1 MTEKNTTMHVV
12 PFHISIGSE
21 DNVTFALYISTPT
34 KTFATPVTIPD
45 EIIQLGIR
53 LLQPHNIE
61 PLGDAGALGRTLGG
75 ILFPAVVR
83 DLLISSAREANTENG
98 RIQIQLQ
105 IAVPELAALP
115 WEWAVIEGT
124 RSWAP
129 SVNEDYGVVRLSSV
143 TEPAPPIGVD
153 GPLQVLM
160 CVPPNQKSEYSAIH
174 TLLQN
179 EIAEQR
185 IQITVVEIH
194 GLADLNNTLSRDVY
208 HVVHLVGDVTLNHEQ
223 YMNITFGTEIDVFEL
238 QEVLSTYS
246 DIGLV
251 CVTCGGLEE
260 PQIRAIPQIFAA
272 LLLSRTINAAITFSG
287 VSSPDI
293 IVRFAATCYNAI
305 IDDIPLD
312 LAVTRGRRA
321 LTSGRRDTSWGLP
334 QLRIVPGTDRLFL
347 FEPPRDPWRWIWS
360 VTAVVGIAA
369 AIIGAILLGRF
380 LVDGSTPID
389 TPPTIIMPTPES

>member
-1 MTEKNTTMHVV
+1 MHVV

-21 DNVTFALYISTPT
+21 DNVSFALYVSTPT
-34 KTFATPVTIPD
+34 KTFATPISIPD
-45 EIIQLGIR
+45 DIIQLGIR
-53 LLQPHNIE
+53 LLQPNHNE
-61 PLGDAGALGRTLGG
+61 PLGDASVLGRTLGS

-83 DLLISSAREANTENG
+83 DLLISSAREAHNEQG

-124 RSWAP
+124 RSWSP

-143 TEPAPPIGVD
+143 TEPAPPIAVD
-153 GPLQVLM
+153 GPLHVLI
-160 CVPPNQKSEYSAIH
+160 CVPPQQKSEYSAIH
-174 TLLQN
+174 TLLQS

-185 IQITVVEIH
+185 IHIHIAEIH
-194 GLADLNNTLSRDVY
+194 GLAELNAVLNRDIY
-208 HVVHLVGDVTLNHEQ
+208 HVVHLIGDVSLNHEQ
-223 YMNITFGTEIDVFEL
+223 YMHITFGTEIDVFEL
-238 QEVLSTYS
+238 QEVLSEYN

-251 CVTCGGLEE
+251 CVTCSGLDA

-287 VSSPDI
+287 ISTPDI

-334 QLRIVPGTDRLFL
+334 QLRIVPGTERLFL
-347 FEPPRDPWRWIWS
+347 FEPPRDLWRWIWS
-360 VTAVVGIAA
+360 ITAVIGIAA
-369 AIIGAILLGRF
+369 AIIGAILLGRI
-380 LVDGSTPID
+380 LVDSPPPIE
-389 TPPTIIMPTPES
+389 TPPAIILPTPEP

>member
-1 MTEKNTTMHVV
+1 MHVV

-21 DNVTFALYISTPT
+21 DNVTFALYVSTPS
-34 KTFATPVTIPD
+34 KSFATPVVIPED
-45 EIIQLGIR
+45 IIQLGIR
-53 LLQPHNIE
+53 LLQPQHLE
-61 PLGDAGALGRTLGG
+61 PLGDAAALGRTLGS

-83 DLLISSAREANTENG
+83 DILVSSAREAHTENG

-129 SVNEDYGVVRLSSV
+129 SVNEDYGVVRMSSV
-143 TEPAPPIGVD
+143 SEPAPPIGID
-153 GPLQVLM
+153 GPLNVLM

-174 TLLQN
+174 TLLQS

-185 IQITVVEIH
+185 IHVNIVEIH
-194 GLADLNNTLSRDVY
+194 GLADLNATLSRDVY
-208 HVVHLVGDVTLNHEQ
+208 HVVHLVGDVSLNHDQ
-223 YMNITFGTEIDVFEL
+223 YMNITFGAEIDVFEL
-238 QEVLSTYS
+238 QETLSQYN

-251 CVTCGGLEE
+251 CVTCSSIDE

-287 VSSPDI
+287 ISTPDI

-305 IDDIPLD
+305 IDDTPLD

-334 QLRIVPGTDRLFL
+334 QLRIVPGTERLFL

-360 VTAVVGIAA
+360 VTAVIGIAA
-369 AIIGAILLGRF
+369 AIVGAILLGRF
-380 LVDGSTPID
+380 LVDTSATPTD
-389 TPPTIIMPTPES
+389 TPPAIVMPTPEP

>member
-1 MTEKNTTMHVV
+1 MHVV

-21 DNVTFALYISTPT
+21 DNVTFVLYVSTPS
-34 KTFATPVTIPD
+34 KSFATPIAIPD
-45 EIIQLGIR
+45 DIIHLGIR
-53 LLQPHNIE
+53 LLQPQHIE
-61 PLGDAGALGRTLGG
+61 PLGDAALLGRTLGG

-83 DLLISSAREANTENG
+83 DLLISSAREAHTENG

-129 SVNEDYGVVRLSSV
+129 SVNEDYGVVRISSV
-143 TEPAPPIGVD
+143 SEPAPPIGVD
-153 GPLQVLM
+153 GPLNVVM

-174 TLLQN
+174 TLLQS

-185 IQITVVEIH
+185 INVQVIEIH
-194 GLADLNNTLSRDVY
+194 GLADLNAVLSRDVY
-208 HVVHLVGDVTLNHEQ
+208 HVVHLIGDVSLNHEQ
-223 YMNITFGTEIDVFEL
+223 FMHITFGTDIDVFEL
-238 QEVLSTYS
+238 QETLSEYN

-251 CVTCGGLEE
+251 CVTCSGIDD

-287 VSSPDI
+287 ISTPDI

-334 QLRIVPGTDRLFL
+334 QLRIVPGTERLFL

-360 VTAVVGIAA
+360 VTAVLGIAA
-369 AIIGAILLGRF
+369 AIIGAILFGRF
-380 LVDGSTPID
+380 LVDTTTP
-389 TPPTIIMPTPES
+389 TTNPPAIIMPTPEP

>member
-1 MTEKNTTMHVV
+1 MNVI

-21 DNVTFALYISTPT
+21 DDVTFALYVSTPS
-34 KTFATPVTIPD
+34 KTFATPVSIPD
-45 EIIQLGIR
+45 EIIQLGVR
-53 LLQPHNIE
+53 LLQPNHIE
-61 PLGDAGALGRTLGG
+61 PLGDAAALGRTLGG

-83 DLLISSAREANTENG
+83 DLLISSAREAHSENG
-98 RIQIQLQ
+98 RLQIQLQ

-124 RSWAP
+124 RAWAP

-143 TEPAPPIGVD
+143 VEPAPPIGVD
-153 GPLQVLM
+153 GPLQVLI
-160 CVPPNQKSEYSAIH
+160 CVSPNQKSEYSAIH
-174 TLLQN
+174 TLLQA

-185 IQITVVEIH
+185 INIHVTEVH
-194 GLADLNNTLSRDVY
+194 GLADIRTALSRDIY
-208 HVVHLVGDVTLNHEQ
+208 HVVHFIGDVSLNEEQ
-223 YMNITFGTEIDVFEL
+223 YMNITFGAPIDVFEL
-238 QEVLSTYS
+238 QEVLSEYT

-251 CVTCGGLEE
+251 CVTCSGIEE

-287 VSSPDI
+287 ISTPDI
-293 IVRFAATCYNAI
+293 IMRFAATCYNAI

-334 QLRIVPGTDRLFL
+334 QLRIVPGTERLFL

-369 AIIGAILLGRF
+369 AIIGAILFGRF
-380 LVDGSTPID
+380 LMESTTPID
-389 TPPTIIMPTPES
+389 TPPAIIMPTPEP

>member
-1 MTEKNTTMHVV
+1 MTEKTTTMHVV

-53 LLQPHNIE
+53 LLQPHNME

-185 IQITVVEIH
+185 IHITIVEIH
-194 GLADLNNTLSRDVY
+194 GLADLNNALSRDVY

-380 LVDGSTPID
+380 LVEGGTPLD
-389 TPPTIIMPTPES
+389 TPPTIIMPTPEP